1 MAQLNIT
8 LNQEEILQLLTENR
22 GEAFRKLLQEAMN
35 AILLAESTEQLN
47 AEPYARAEGRTDYR
61 NGSRERELVTRVGKI
76 VLKVPRH
83 RNVPFKTLLFDNYS
97 RSESALIL
105 CMVQMVVEGVP
116 TRKVSRAVEAIC
128 GTSFSK
134 STVSELCKDL
144 NQSVSDFQNRP
155 LLGEY
160 PFVTVDATYF
170 KVREDRR
177 TISKAFMIALGTNTQ
192 GIREVIGFG
201 IYPNESSA
209 TWTDFLTRLRKRGLT
224 GVLMITS
231 DCHEGILNAIEKVFP
246 SVPWQRCQFHFSK
259 NIIDKAPKKYQAG
272 LRTELQEMFNAKD
285 ITEAR
290 NIRDRIIEDYKNVAE
305 SAVSCLDEGF
315 ESSMT
320 VMLLPRGM
328 QRYYRTSNHIE
339 RLNRELKRRSKVIGV
354 FPNEDSILRLMGSVL
369 IEQNENFALKKAIF
383 SSDSLVSLMNSTVPS
398 KLMIL
403 AREQQQFRV
412 A

>member
-105 CMVQMVVEGVP
+105 CMVQMVVEGVS

-144 NQSVSDFQNRP
+144 DQSVSDFQNRP

-177 TISKAFMIALGTNTQ
+177 TISKAFMIAQGTNTQ

-290 NIRDRIIEDYKNVAE
+290 NIRDRIIEDYRNVAE

-383 SSDSLVSLMNSTVPS
+383 SSDSLASLMNSTVPS